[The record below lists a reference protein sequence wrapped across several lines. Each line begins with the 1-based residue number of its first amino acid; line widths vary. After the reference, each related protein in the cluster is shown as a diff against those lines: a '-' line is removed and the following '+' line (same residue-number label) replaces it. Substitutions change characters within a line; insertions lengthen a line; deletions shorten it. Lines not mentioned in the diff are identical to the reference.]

1 MNHFALAANTIA
13 VHKDGAFQASSPK
26 TFQGRPSGR
35 PFFLPPPYLAF
46 PFHGRI
52 ELADDESQVRK
63 LQVANARPE
72 DSGRG
77 LAHIPRALMAALGI
91 TEGDVIEILGKR
103 VTPARAVLPYSED
116 EGLELLR
123 IDGLQRANAGVGSG
137 DFVEVRR
144 AESKPATRV
153 VFAPAQENLRLQ
165 GSGEA
170 LKRTFF
176 ARPLT
181 AGDTIATVGHQ
192 RADVPPNVA
201 QFVRAPAYALQEI
214 RLAVISTTPRGI
226 VHIDENTEVELRA
239 EYTEAADTRRAD
251 VTYDDIGGMAA
262 TIDQLREMVELPLR
276 YPELFQRLGV
286 DPPKG
291 VLLHGPPGTGKTR
304 LARAVANESDA
315 TFHLINGPE
324 IMGSAYGE
332 SESRLRQVFEEAA
345 KTAPS
350 IVFIDE
356 IDSIAPKRGQVS
368 GEAEKRLVAQLL
380 TLMDGLEARA
390 NIVVIAA
397 TNRPE
402 AIDEALR
409 RPGRFD
415 REIVVGVPD
424 DRGRREI
431 LGIHTRGMPLAENV
445 DLNEL
450 ARTTYGFVGA
460 DLAAL
465 TREAAI
471 EAVRRLMPQLNLEDR
486 SIPPEVL
493 DTLSVTREDFLEA
506 IKRVQPSAMREVMV
520 QAPQVRWEDVGGLD
534 DAQMRLKE
542 GVELPLK
549 DPDAFRRLGIRP
561 AKGFLL
567 YGPPGTGKTL
577 LAKAVAREAEANFI
591 ATKSSDLLSKWYG
604 ESEQQ
609 IARLFAR
616 ARQVAPCV
624 IFIDELD
631 SLVPSRGGG
640 MGEPQ
645 VTERV
650 VNTILSEMDGLEE
663 LQSVVVI
670 GATNRP
676 NLIDPALLRPGRF
689 DELIYVG
696 VPDKAGRER
705 ILRIQTEKMPLADDV
720 DIASLAERTE
730 RYTGA
735 DLEDVVRRAGLVAL
749 RQSLE
754 TRQVTMAHFDAALK
768 DSRATVTPEMEDEY
782 QAMSGRLKQQAS
794 AIQPI
799 GFIAPG
805 MLRGHGPKGED

>member
-1 MNHFALAANTIA
+1 M
-13 VHKDGAFQASSPK
+13 
-26 TFQGRPSGR
+26 
-35 PFFLPPPYLAF
+35 
-46 PFHGRI
+46 
-52 ELADDESQVRK
+52 ADSDTPTRK
-63 LQVANARPE
+63 IQVANSRPE

-77 LAHIPRALMAALGI
+77 LAHLPRSLMAALGVG
-91 TEGDVIEILGKR
+91 EGDVIEIVGKQS
-103 VTPARAVLPYSED
+103 TPARCVGPYPED
-116 EGLELLR
+116 EGIEVLR
-123 IDGLQRANAGVGSG
+123 IDGLQRANAGVGAG
-137 DFVEVRR
+137 DFVEVRKV
-144 AESKPATRV
+144 ESKPATRV
-153 VFAPAQENLRLQ
+153 VFAPAQQNLRLQ
-165 GSGEA
+165 GQPQA

-176 ARPLT
+176 GRPLCQGDVVAT
-181 AGDTIATVGHQ
+181 AGHQ
-192 RADVPPNVA
+192 RVGNMPPGVQ
-201 QFVRAPAYALQEI
+201 QFMNAPAYALQEI
-214 RLAVISTTPRGI
+214 RLSVVSASPKGI
-226 VHIDENTEVELRA
+226 VHIDENTEVELRP
-239 EYTEAADTRRAD
+239 EYEEPTQRRAD
-251 VTYDDIGGMAA
+251 VTYDDIGGMAQ

-291 VLLHGPPGTGKTR
+291 LLLYGPPGTGKTR

-315 TFHLINGPE
+315 SFFLINGPE

-332 SESRLRQVFEEAA
+332 SEGRLREIFEEAA
-345 KTAPS
+345 KSAPS

-356 IDSIAPKRGQVS
+356 IDSIAPKRGNVQ
-368 GEAEKRLVAQLL
+368 GEAEKRVVAQLL

-390 NIVVIAA
+390 NLVVIAA

-424 DRGRREI
+424 ERGRREI
-431 LGIHTRGMPLAENV
+431 LGIHTRGMPLGDKV
-445 DLNEL
+445 DLVEL

-471 EAVRRLMPQLNLEDR
+471 EAVRRIMPKLNLEER
-486 SIPPEVL
+486 TIPAEVL
-493 DTLSVTREDFLEA
+493 DELSVTREDFLEA
-506 IKRVQPSAMREVMV
+506 LKRVQPSAMREVMV
-520 QAPQVRWEDVGGLD
+520 EAPRVRWDDVGGLD
-534 DAQMRLKE
+534 AAQNRLKE

-609 IARLFAR
+609 ITRLFQR

-631 SLVPSRGGG
+631 SLVPARGGG
-640 MGEPQ
+640 LGEPQ

-650 VNTILSEMDGLEE
+650 VNTILAEMDGLEE

-696 VPDKAGRER
+696 VPNQEGRRR
-705 ILRIQTEKMPLADDV
+705 ILGIQTQKMPLADDV
-720 DIASLAERTE
+720 DLDAVARQTD
-730 RYTGA
+730 RFTGA

-749 RQSLE
+749 RRSLQS
-754 TRQVTMAHFDAALK
+754 TAVTMADFDEALTE
-768 DSRATVTPEMEDEY
+768 SRASVTPEMEKDYEKIAA
-782 QAMSGRLKQQAS
+782 QLKQDAA

-805 MLRGHGPKGED
+805 QLRGRGPKGSD

>member
-1 MNHFALAANTIA
+1 MADAE
-13 VHKDGAFQASSPK
+13 Q
-26 TFQGRPSGR
+26 PS
-35 PFFLPPPYLAF
+35 
-46 PFHGRI
+46 
-52 ELADDESQVRK
+52 RK

-77 LAHIPRALMAALGI
+77 LAHVPRALMAALAIG
-91 TEGDVIEILGKR
+91 EGDVIEIVGKR
-103 VTPARAVLPYSED
+103 TTPARVVAPYPED
-116 EGLELLR
+116 EGLEIIR

-137 DFVEVRR
+137 EFVAVRK

-165 GSGEA
+165 GSAQA

-176 ARPLT
+176 GRPLCQGDVVAT
-181 AGDTIATVGHQ
+181 AGQQ
-192 RADVPPNVA
+192 RVANIPPEVQ
-201 QFVRAPAYALQEI
+201 QFLRAPAYALQEV
-214 RLAVISTTPRGI
+214 RLAVVASTPKGV

-239 EYTEAADTRRAD
+239 EYQEPVDARRAD
-251 VTYDDIGGMAA
+251 VTYDDIGGMAS

-315 TFHLINGPE
+315 NFFLINGPE
-324 IMGSAYGE
+324 IMGSGYGE
-332 SESRLRQVFEEAA
+332 SEKRLRDVFEQAT
-345 KTAPS
+345 KNAPA

-356 IDSIAPKRGQVS
+356 IDSIAPKRGQVT

-390 NIVVIAA
+390 NLVVIAA

-424 DRGRREI
+424 ERGRREI
-431 LGIHTRGMPLAENV
+431 LGIHTRGMPLAEAV
-445 DLNEL
+445 DLEEL

-471 EAVRRLMPQLNLEDR
+471 EAVRRIMPRLNLGETT
-486 SIPPEVL
+486 IPPEVL
-493 DTLSVTREDFLEA
+493 DTLAVTREDFLGA
-506 IKRVQPSAMREVMV
+506 LKRVQPSAMREVMV
-520 QAPQVRWEDVGGLD
+520 QAPQVRWDDVGGQD
-534 DAQMRLKE
+534 EARERLRE

-577 LAKAVAREAEANFI
+577 LAKAVAREAQANFI

-631 SLVPSRGGG
+631 SLVPARGGG
-640 MGEPQ
+640 LGEPQ

-650 VNTILSEMDGLEE
+650 VNTILAEMDGLEE

-689 DELIYVG
+689 DELIYVS
-696 VPDKAGRER
+696 VPDEAGRRR
-705 ILRIQTEKMPLADDV
+705 ILRIQTAKMPLAEDV
-720 DIASLAERTE
+720 DLDTIARRTD
-730 RYTGA
+730 RYSGA
-735 DLEDVVRRAGLVAL
+735 DLEDLVRRAGLTAL
-749 RQSLE
+749 RQSL
-754 TRQVTMAHFDAALK
+754 TTPRVTMAHFEAALAE
-768 DSRATVTPEMEDEY
+768 SRASVTPEMEADY
-782 QAMSGRLKQQAS
+782 AQIAARLKQDA
-794 AIQPI
+794 AALQPI
-799 GFIAPG
+799 GFISPG
-805 MLRGHGPKGED
+805 QLRPRSGE

>member
-1 MNHFALAANTIA
+1 M
-13 VHKDGAFQASSPK
+13 
-26 TFQGRPSGR
+26 
-35 PFFLPPPYLAF
+35 
-46 PFHGRI
+46 
-52 ELADDESQVRK
+52 ADTDTPTRK
-63 LQVANARPE
+63 IQVANSRPE

-77 LAHIPRALMAALGI
+77 LAHLPRSLMAALGVG
-91 TEGDVIEILGKR
+91 EGDVIEIVGKQS
-103 VTPARAVLPYSED
+103 TPARAVGPYPED
-116 EGLELLR
+116 EGIEILR
-123 IDGLQRANAGVGSG
+123 IDGLQRANAGVGAG
-137 DFVEVRR
+137 DFVEVR
-144 AESKPATRV
+144 AVESKPATRV
-153 VFAPAQENLRLQ
+153 VFAPAQANLRLQ
-165 GSGEA
+165 GQPQA

-176 ARPLT
+176 GRPLCQGDVVAT
-181 AGDTIATVGHQ
+181 AGHQ
-192 RADVPPNVA
+192 RVGNMPPGIQ
-201 QFVRAPAYALQEI
+201 QFMNAPAYALQEI
-214 RLAVISTTPRGI
+214 RLAVVSASPKGV
-226 VHIDENTEVELRA
+226 VHIDENTEIELRP
-239 EYTEAADTRRAD
+239 EYEEPTQRRAD
-251 VTYDDIGGMAA
+251 VTYDDIGGMGQ

-291 VLLHGPPGTGKTR
+291 LLLYGPPGTGKTR

-315 TFHLINGPE
+315 SFFLINGPE

-332 SESRLRQVFEEAA
+332 SEGRLREIFEEAA
-345 KTAPS
+345 KSAPS

-356 IDSIAPKRGQVS
+356 IDSIAPKRGNVQ
-368 GEAEKRLVAQLL
+368 GEAEKRVVAQLL
-380 TLMDGLEARA
+380 TLMDGLESRA
-390 NIVVIAA
+390 NLVVIAA

-424 DRGRREI
+424 ERGRREI
-431 LGIHTRGMPLAENV
+431 LGIHTRGMPLGDKV
-445 DLNEL
+445 DLAEL

-471 EAVRRLMPQLNLEDR
+471 EAVRRIMPRLNLEDR
-486 SIPPEVL
+486 TVPPEVL
-493 DTLSVTREDFLEA
+493 DDLSVTREDFLEA
-506 IKRVQPSAMREVMV
+506 LKRVQPSAMREVMV
-520 QAPQVRWEDVGGLD
+520 EAPRVRWEDVGGLD
-534 DAQMRLKE
+534 AAQNRLKE
-542 GVELPLK
+542 GVELPLR

-609 IARLFAR
+609 ITRLFQR

-631 SLVPSRGGG
+631 SLVPARGSGA
-640 MGEPQ
+640 GEPQ

-650 VNTILSEMDGLEE
+650 VNTILAEMDGLEE

-689 DELIYVG
+689 DELVYVG
-696 VPDKAGRER
+696 VPNTEGRRR
-705 ILRIQTEKMPLADDV
+705 ILAIQTQKMPLAGDV
-720 DIASLAERTE
+720 DLDEVARATDRF
-730 RYTGA
+730 TGA
-735 DLEDVVRRAGLVAL
+735 DLEDVVRRAGLTAL
-749 RQSLE
+749 RRSLQSTE
-754 TRQVTMAHFDAALK
+754 VTMADFTEALTE
-768 DSRATVTPEMEDEY
+768 SRASVTPEMEKDYE
-782 QAMSGRLKQQAS
+782 QIAARLKQDAA
-794 AIQPI
+794 AIQPL
-799 GFIAPG
+799 GFISPG
-805 MLRGHGPKGED
+805 QLQSRGSKADV

>member
-1 MNHFALAANTIA
+1 M
-13 VHKDGAFQASSPK
+13 
-26 TFQGRPSGR
+26 
-35 PFFLPPPYLAF
+35 
-46 PFHGRI
+46 
-52 ELADDESQVRK
+52 ADADPTRK
-63 LQVANARPE
+63 IQVANSRPE

-77 LAHIPRALMAALGI
+77 LAHVPRAVMAALGLA
-91 TEGDVIEILGKR
+91 EGDVIEITGKQS
-103 VTPARAVLPYSED
+103 TPARAVAPYPED
-116 EGLELLR
+116 EGLDLLR

-137 DFVEVRR
+137 DFVEIRR

-153 VFAPAQENLRLQ
+153 VFAPAQANLRLQ
-165 GSGEA
+165 GSTNA
-170 LKRTFF
+170 LRRTFYG
-176 ARPLT
+176 RPLAAGNVVAT
-181 AGDTIATVGHQ
+181 AGHQ
-192 RADVPPNVA
+192 RVGTMPPNVQ
-201 QFVRAPAYALQEI
+201 QFMNAPAYALQEI
-214 RLAVISTTPRGI
+214 RLLVVSAAPKGI
-226 VHIDENTEVELRA
+226 VHIDENTEIELRP
-239 EYTEAADTRRAD
+239 EYQEPEATRRAD
-251 VTYDDIGGMAA
+251 VTYDDLGGMGQ

-286 DPPKG
+286 DPPRG
-291 VLLHGPPGTGKTR
+291 LLLYGPPGTGKTR

-315 TFHLINGPE
+315 QFFLINGPE

-332 SESRLRQVFEEAA
+332 SEGRLRQVFEEAT
-345 KTAPS
+345 KNAPS

-380 TLMDGLEARA
+380 TLMDGLESRA
-390 NIVVIAA
+390 NVVVIAA

-424 DRGRREI
+424 ERGRREI
-431 LGIHTRGMPLAENV
+431 LGIHTRGMPLADGV
-445 DLNEL
+445 DLSEL

-471 EAVRRLMPQLNLEDR
+471 DAVRRIMPKLNLEER
-486 SIPPEVL
+486 TIPADVL
-493 DTLSVTREDFLEA
+493 DQLSVTRDDFLEA
-506 IKRVQPSAMREVMV
+506 LKRVQPSAMREVMV
-520 QAPQVRWEDVGGLD
+520 EAPRVRWSDVGGLD

-609 IARLFAR
+609 ITRLFQR

-624 IFIDELD
+624 VFIDELD
-631 SLVPSRGGG
+631 SLVPARGSGG
-640 MGEPQ
+640 GEPQ

-650 VNTILSEMDGLEE
+650 VNTILAEMDGLEE
-663 LQSVVVI
+663 LQAVVVI

-676 NLIDPALLRPGRF
+676 NLVDPALLRPGRF

-696 VPDKAGRER
+696 LPDRPGRRR
-705 ILRIQTEKMPLADDV
+705 ILGIQTQKMPLAADV
-720 DIASLAERTE
+720 DLDEVARRTE
-730 RYTGA
+730 RFTGA
-735 DLEDVVRRAGLVAL
+735 DLEDVVRRAGLVTLRRAL
-749 RQSLE
+749 DAKE
-754 TRQVTMAHFDAALK
+754 VDMAAFDQALT
-768 DSRATVTPEMEDEY
+768 DSRASVTPEVERDYEQM
-782 QAMSGRLKQQAS
+782 AARLKQDAH
-794 AIQPI
+794 AIQPL
-799 GFIAPG
+799 GFISPG
-805 MLRGHGPKGED
+805 QLTPRGPKGSD

>member
-1 MNHFALAANTIA
+1 MA
-13 VHKDGAFQASSPK
+13 DG
-26 TFQGRPSGR
+26 
-35 PFFLPPPYLAF
+35 
-46 PFHGRI
+46 
-52 ELADDESQVRK
+52 DDAPQRK

-77 LAHIPRALMAALGI
+77 LAHVPRALMAALGI
-91 TEGDVIEILGKR
+91 GEGDVIEIVGKTT
-103 VTPARAVLPYSED
+103 TPARAVAPYPED
-116 EGLELLR
+116 EGLELIR

-137 DFVEVRR
+137 DFVDVRKAEVK
-144 AESKPATRV
+144 AATRV
-153 VFAPAQENLRLQ
+153 VFAPAQQNLRLQ
-165 GSGEA
+165 GSTGA
-170 LKRTFF
+170 LHRTFIGR
-176 ARPLT
+176 ALCQGDIVAT
-181 AGDTIATVGHQ
+181 AGQQ
-192 RADVPPNVA
+192 RVDPEGMPPNVA
-201 QFVRAPAYALQEI
+201 QYLRAPAYALQEI
-214 RLAVISTTPRGI
+214 RLAVISTVPKG
-226 VHIDENTEVELRA
+226 VVLIDANTEIELRP
-239 EYTEAADTRRAD
+239 EYEEPKDARRAD

-315 TFHLINGPE
+315 QFFLINGPE

-332 SESRLRQVFEEAA
+332 SEGKLRQVFEEAA
-345 KTAPS
+345 KNAPS

-356 IDSIAPKRGQVS
+356 IDSIAPKRGNVS

-390 NIVVIAA
+390 NLVVIAA

-415 REIVVGVPD
+415 REIVIGVPD
-424 DRGRREI
+424 ERGRREI
-431 LGIHTRGMPLAENV
+431 LGIHTRGMPLGDRV
-445 DLNEL
+445 DLDEL

-465 TREAAI
+465 AREAAI
-471 EAVRRLMPQLNLEDR
+471 EAVRRIMPKLNLEER
-486 SIPPEVL
+486 TIPPEVL
-493 DTLSVTREDFLEA
+493 DTLAVTREDFLDA
-506 IKRVQPSAMREVMV
+506 LKRVQPSAMREVMV
-520 QAPQVRWEDVGGLD
+520 EAPRVRWDDVGGLD

-591 ATKSSDLLSKWYG
+591 STKSSDLLSKWYG

-609 IARLFAR
+609 IAKLFAR

-631 SLVPSRGGG
+631 SLVPARGGG

-696 VPDKAGRER
+696 VPDQKGRRR
-705 ILRIQTEKMPLADDV
+705 ILAIQTAKMPLADDV
-720 DIASLAERTE
+720 DLDSLAARTD
-730 RYTGA
+730 RFTGA
-735 DLEDVVRRAGLVAL
+735 DLEDLTRRAGLITL
-749 RQSLE
+749 RRNLDAKA
-754 TRQVTMAHFDAALK
+754 VTMADFEAGLA
-768 DSRATVTPEMEDEY
+768 DSRASVTPEMERDYE
-782 QAMSGRLKQQAS
+782 QIAATIKQDA
-794 AIQPI
+794 AALQPI

-805 MLRGHGPKGED
+805 QLRPHGPKGTD

>member
-1 MNHFALAANTIA
+1 M
-13 VHKDGAFQASSPK
+13 
-26 TFQGRPSGR
+26 
-35 PFFLPPPYLAF
+35 
-46 PFHGRI
+46 
-52 ELADDESQVRK
+52 ADSEAPVRK

-77 LAHIPRALMAALGI
+77 LAHIPRALMVALGI
-91 TEGDVIEILGKR
+91 GEGDVIEIVGKAS
-103 VTPARAVLPYSED
+103 TPARAVAPYDED
-116 EGLELLR
+116 EGLEIIR
-123 IDGLQRANAGVGSG
+123 IDGLQRANAGAGSG
-137 DFVEVRR
+137 DFVEVRKV
-144 AESKPATRV
+144 ESKPATRV
-153 VFAPAQENLRLQ
+153 VFAPAQQNLRLQ
-165 GSGEA
+165 GSSNA

-176 ARPLT
+176 GRPLT
-181 AGDTIATVGHQ
+181 QGDVVATAGQQ
-192 RADVPPNVA
+192 RVDNMPPGVQ
-201 QFVRAPAYALQEI
+201 QFLRAPAYALQEI
-214 RLAVISTTPRGI
+214 RLAVIATTPKGV
-226 VHIDENTEVELRA
+226 VHVDENTEIELRP
-239 EYTEAADTRRAD
+239 EYEEPKEARRAD
-251 VTYDDIGGMAA
+251 VTYDDIGGMGS

-304 LARAVANESDA
+304 LARAVANESA
-315 TFHLINGPE
+315 AEFYLINGPE

-332 SESRLRQVFEEAA
+332 SEGKLRQVFEEAA
-345 KTAPS
+345 KNAPS

-390 NIVVIAA
+390 NVVVIAA

-424 DRGRREI
+424 ERGRREI
-431 LGIHTRGMPLAENV
+431 LGIHTRGMPLGDKV

-465 TREAAI
+465 AREAAI
-471 EAVRRLMPQLNLEDR
+471 EAVRKIMPRLNLAEGT
-486 SIPPEVL
+486 IPPEVL
-493 DTLSVTREDFLEA
+493 DTLAVTREDFLDA
-506 IKRVQPSAMREVMV
+506 LKRVQPSAMREVMV
-520 QAPQVRWEDVGGLD
+520 EAPRVRWEDVGGLD
-534 DAQMRLKE
+534 KAQARLKE

-624 IFIDELD
+624 IFLDELD
-631 SLVPSRGGG
+631 SLVPARGGG
-640 MGEPQ
+640 LGEPQ

-650 VNTILSEMDGLEE
+650 VNTILAEMDGLEE

-689 DELIYVG
+689 DELVYVG
-696 VPDKAGRER
+696 VPDKAGRRR
-705 ILRIQTEKMPLADDV
+705 ILAIQTGKMPLAGDV
-720 DIASLAERTE
+720 DLDEMASRTE
-730 RYTGA
+730 RFTGA
-735 DLEDVVRRAGLVAL
+735 DLEDLVRRAGLTAL
-749 RQSLE
+749 RQSISVTE
-754 TRQVTMAHFDAALK
+754 VTMAHFEEALTE
-768 DSRATVTPEMEDEY
+768 SRASVTPEMEREY
-782 QAMSGRLKQQAS
+782 EQMATRLKQEAS

-799 GFIAPG
+799 GFITPG
-805 MLRGHGPKGED
+805 QLQPRGPKGSD

>member
-1 MNHFALAANTIA
+1 M
-13 VHKDGAFQASSPK
+13 
-26 TFQGRPSGR
+26 
-35 PFFLPPPYLAF
+35 
-46 PFHGRI
+46 
-52 ELADDESQVRK
+52 ADAEAPVRK
-63 LQVANARPE
+63 VQVANARPE

-77 LAHIPRALMAALGI
+77 LAHVPRALLAALGLG
-91 TEGDVIEILGKR
+91 EGDVIEIVGKSS
-103 VTPARAVLPYSED
+103 TPARAVAPYAED
-116 EGLELLR
+116 EGLEIIR

-137 DFVEVRR
+137 DFVEVRKV
-144 AESKPATRV
+144 ESKPATRV
-153 VFAPAQENLRLQ
+153 VFAPAQQNLRLQ
-165 GSGEA
+165 GSSHA

-176 ARPLT
+176 GRPLT
-181 AGDTIATVGHQ
+181 QGDVVATAGQQ
-192 RADVPPNVA
+192 RVDNMPPGVQNML
-201 QFVRAPAYALQEI
+201 RAPAYALQEI
-214 RLAVISTTPRGI
+214 RLAVISTTPKGV
-226 VHIDENTEVELRA
+226 VHVDETTEIELRSDY
-239 EYTEAADTRRAD
+239 EEPKEARRAD
-251 VTYDDIGGMAA
+251 VTYDDIGGMGP

-304 LARAVANESDA
+304 LARAVANESA
-315 TFHLINGPE
+315 AEFFLINGPE

-332 SESRLRQVFEEAA
+332 SEGKLRQVFEEAA
-345 KTAPS
+345 KAAPS

-390 NIVVIAA
+390 NVVVIAA

-424 DRGRREI
+424 ERGRREI
-431 LGIHTRGMPLAENV
+431 LGIHTRGMPLGDRV
-445 DLNEL
+445 DLDEL

-465 TREAAI
+465 AREAAI
-471 EAVRRLMPQLNLEDR
+471 EAVRKIMPRLDL
-486 SIPPEVL
+486 SSGTIPPEVL
-493 DTLSVTREDFLEA
+493 DSLAVTREDFLDA
-506 IKRVQPSAMREVMV
+506 LKRVQPSAMREVMV
-520 QAPQVRWEDVGGLD
+520 EAPRVRWDDVGGLD

-577 LAKAVAREAEANFI
+577 LAKAVAREAQANFI

-609 IARLFAR
+609 IAKLFAR

-631 SLVPSRGGG
+631 SLVPARGGG
-640 MGEPQ
+640 QGEPQ

-650 VNTILSEMDGLEE
+650 VNTILAEMDGLEE

-696 VPDKAGRER
+696 VPDRAGRAR
-705 ILRIQTEKMPLADDV
+705 ILRIQTGKMPLADDV
-720 DIASLAERTE
+720 DLEVLAGRTD
-730 RYTGA
+730 RFTGA
-735 DLEDVVRRAGLVAL
+735 DLEDLVRRAGLTAL
-749 RQSLE
+749 RQSLGID
-754 TRQVTMAHFDAALK
+754 RVTMSHFETALGE
-768 DSRATVTPEMEDEY
+768 SRASVTPELEREY
-782 QAMSGRLKQQAS
+782 EAMKARLKQDAVS
-794 AIQPI
+794 LQPI
-799 GFIAPG
+799 GFVTPG
-805 MLRGHGPKGED
+805 QLRARAGDG

>member
-1 MNHFALAANTIA
+1 M
-13 VHKDGAFQASSPK
+13 
-26 TFQGRPSGR
+26 
-35 PFFLPPPYLAF
+35 
-46 PFHGRI
+46 
-52 ELADDESQVRK
+52 ADAEQPTR

-77 LAHIPRALMAALGI
+77 IAHLPRAIMASLGI
-91 TEGDVIEILGKR
+91 TDGDVIEISGKK
-103 VTPARAVLPYSED
+103 VTPARAVGPYNED
-116 EGLELLR
+116 EGLALIR

-153 VFAPAQENLRLQ
+153 VFAPAQQNLRLQ
-165 GSGEA
+165 GSTNA
-170 LKRTFF
+170 LKRTFIGRPF
-176 ARPLT
+176 AQGDVVAT
-181 AGDTIATVGHQ
+181 AGHQ
-192 RADVPPNVA
+192 RVQNMPPGMQ
-201 QFVRAPAYALQEI
+201 QFVNAPAYALQEI
-214 RLAVISTTPRGI
+214 RLLVVSATPKGI
-226 VHIDENTEVELRA
+226 VHVDENTEIELRP
-239 EYTEAADTRRAD
+239 EYEEPDAARRAD
-251 VTYDDIGGMAA
+251 VTYDDIGGMAG

-291 VLLHGPPGTGKTR
+291 LLLYGPPGTGKTR

-315 TFHLINGPE
+315 QFFLINGPE

-332 SESRLRQVFEEAA
+332 SEGRLRQVFEEAA
-345 KTAPS
+345 KNAPS

-368 GEAEKRLVAQLL
+368 GEAEKRVVAQLL

-390 NIVVIAA
+390 NLVVIAA

-424 DRGRREI
+424 ERGRREI
-431 LGIHTRGMPLAENV
+431 LGIHTRGMPLGDKV
-445 DLNEL
+445 DLGEL
-450 ARTTYGFVGA
+450 ARTTFGFVGA

-471 EAVRRLMPQLNLEDR
+471 EAVRRIMPQLNLEER
-486 SIPPEVL
+486 TIPPEVL
-493 DTLSVTREDFLEA
+493 DTLAVTREDFLGA
-506 IKRVQPSAMREVMV
+506 LKRVQPSAMREVMV
-520 QAPQVRWEDVGGLD
+520 QAPTTKWSDVGGLD

-549 DPDAFRRLGIRP
+549 NPDAFRRLGIRP

-609 IARLFAR
+609 ITRLFQR
-616 ARQVAPCV
+616 ARQVAPTV
-624 IFIDELD
+624 IFIDEFD
-631 SLVPSRGGG
+631 SLVPARGGG

-650 VNTILSEMDGLEE
+650 VNTILAEMDGLEE

-676 NLIDPALLRPGRF
+676 NLVDPALLRPGRF

-696 VPDKAGRER
+696 LPSREGRRR
-705 ILRIQTEKMPLADDV
+705 ILGIQTEKMPLGSDV
-720 DIASLAERTE
+720 DLDDIAARTE
-730 RYTGA
+730 RFTGA
-735 DLEDVVRRAGLVAL
+735 DLEDVVRRAGLIAL
-749 RQSLE
+749 REHIDNTQVSQSNFERALE
-754 TRQVTMAHFDAALK
+754 
-768 DSRATVTPEMEDEY
+768 DSRASVTPEVEREY
-782 QAMSGRLKQQAS
+782 EQMAAKLKQEAN

-799 GFIAPG
+799 GFISPG
-805 MLRGHGPKGED
+805 QLTPRGPKGSD